1 MVIETKCP
9 QDLCELL
16 AKAGMEIEKLHFDD
30 TDIYTDGHVY
40 DLYNCTQAQ
49 AMQWLRDE
57 KGIFVT
63 PSVYPGRPVQFGYG
77 ISMLSGGSLVYKGCA
92 LEYSTYEEAT
102 ESGLRNALQIL
113 FKAKRYEA
121 VPGADLDAAEGP

>member
-1 MVIETKCP
+1 MTVETKCP

-16 AKAGMEIEKLHFDD
+16 AKAGMEIEKVHFDD

-57 KGIFVT
+57 NGIFIT
-63 PSVYPGRPVQFGYG
+63 LSVYSGFPVQFGYD
-77 ISMLSGGSLVYKGCA
+77 ISMLSEGSLVDKGGTFG
-92 LEYSTYEEAT
+92 YSTYGEAA
-102 ESGLRNALQIL
+102 ERGLRKALQIL
-113 FKAKRYEA
+113 FKEKRF
-121 VPGADLDAAEGP
+121 DSTDASQHLKFIS